1 MSNQRLKEHRSTQ
14 EMGHW
19 AAESKRLGEFERCQ
33 ITHRD
38 PETVT
43 ASAGRAPA
51 GHSSDNKS
59 PPPRVER
66 YFYEVQ
72 WPPISS
78 TKSLVIVNLPLP
90 RVLPPN
96 GKMILRGPVAA

>member
-1 MSNQRLKEHRSTQ
+1 MPPSPGGKMIFRSQ
-14 EMGHW
+14 CKIPCD
-19 AAESKRLGEFERCQ
+19 SK
-33 ITHRD
+33 
-38 PETVT
+38 
-43 ASAGRAPA
+43 SALPREKMILR
-51 GHSSDNKS
+51 SSVAVYIHDIVSDIKYKISCDNKS